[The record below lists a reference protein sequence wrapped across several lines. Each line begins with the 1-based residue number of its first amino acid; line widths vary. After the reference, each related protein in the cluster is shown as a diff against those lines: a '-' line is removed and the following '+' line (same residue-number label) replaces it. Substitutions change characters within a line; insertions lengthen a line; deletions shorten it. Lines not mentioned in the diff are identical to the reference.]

1 MLPYWLQII
10 LFISLMVAAAY
21 VLWPLAVSA
30 RLRRRELWALLL
42 RAGTFAILLL
52 AVANPPWQRTVTQ
65 TVRPRLVVLRDVSAS
80 MDLRDAGGRS
90 RAEEATARLEEAREN
105 LAAFETVEVPFA
117 HGLNSATQDRQ
128 TTDLAQ
134 AMRQAMALYQ
144 PQALLVISDGAETA
158 GEARQAA
165 AQAARLGTRVYAAGT
180 GSARPPLDVG
190 PVTIQTP
197 RVVKEDQALT
207 ITANVGASGVSGTQP
222 VEVSLDGRV
231 IARPEVA
238 LGERVPLRQQVPGLA
253 AGYHLLT
260 VRALPRAGEATL
272 SNNERTVM
280 IEARRDKTRFVV
292 LAGAPSP
299 EYANFKRAVEG
310 LPRMEFDWHVRVAKG
325 AFVHE
330 TGERPQRKTLNLA
343 RLLDKRHVLVLMNI
357 EASAVEAAAVRSFV
371 MNGGALALLGGA
383 RSLGSGGYAG
393 SALAGLLPVR
403 VGAADYADTPT
414 AVSAPVTTD
423 PLGKALAAGTGASYW
438 TGAPFL
444 AGVNRVNAS
453 GAGIVVLR
461 SRQGLP
467 LLITGT
473 SGLGRTLVFASDG
486 TYRWVLSPQA
496 DEQSQRLHEVF
507 WQTVVSWLAQPR
519 EDRQVLLM
527 LDPPVAPLGQPV
539 RALVQVSRGLEPVAG
554 APVSLKLQRA
564 SFSQTLQARA
574 TTVPGRYQAAIGE
587 LEAGTYVVTAE
598 AAGIGKDERKLVV
611 EPGGAEMARLTLQD
625 GALREVARAGGGQYA
640 PVAQLGELLTGIPR
654 EGTSRSVKLASHPW
668 RSWRVLVVVL
678 MLLTAEWVL
687 RRRWG
692 M

>member
-10 LFISLMVAAAY
+10 LFILLMVAAAY

-30 RLRRRELWALLL
+30 RLRRRELWPLAL
-42 RAGTFAILLL
+42 RAATFALLLL

-80 MDLRDAGGRS
+80 MDLRDVGGRS
-90 RAEEATARLEEAREN
+90 RTEEARARLEGAREN
-105 LAAFETVEVPFA
+105 LAIFETIEVPFA
-117 HGLNSATQDRQ
+117 DGLTTDDRQ
-128 TTDLAQ
+128 VTDLAQ
-134 AMRQAMALYQ
+134 AMRQAMALYH
-144 PQALLVISDGAETA
+144 PQALLVISDGAETV

-165 AQAARLGTRVYAAGT
+165 EQAKGLGARVYAAGI
-180 GSARPPLDVG
+180 GSERPPPDVG
-190 PVTIQTP
+190 PVTIQAP
-197 RVVKEDQALT
+197 RVVKEDQAFP
-207 ITANVGASGVSGTQP
+207 ITATVVASGVSGAQP
-222 VEVSLDGRV
+222 VEMNLDGRV
-231 IARPEVA
+231 IARPESV
-238 LGERVPLRQQVPGLA
+238 LGQRAPLRQQVPGLA

-310 LPRMEFDWHVRVAKG
+310 LPRTELDWHVRVAKG
-325 AFVHE
+325 IYVHE
-330 TGERPQRKTLNLA
+330 TGEHPQRETLDLA

-357 EASAVEAAAVRSFV
+357 EASAVEAAAVRNFV
-371 MNGGALALLGGA
+371 ARGGALAVLGGA

-403 VGAADYADTPT
+403 VGAAGYADTPT

-438 TGAPFL
+438 AGAPFL
-444 AGVNRVNAS
+444 AGVNRL
-453 GAGIVVLR
+453 GAGGAGSVVLR

-527 LDPPVAPLGQPV
+527 LDPPVVPLGQPV
-539 RALVQVSRGLEPVAG
+539 RALVQVSRGLQPVVDAG
-554 APVSLKLQRA
+554 VGLKLQRA
-564 SFSQTLQARA
+564 GFSQTLQARA
-574 TTVPGRYQAAIGE
+574 TAVPGRYQAAIGE
-587 LEAGTYVVTAE
+587 LEPGTYAVTAE
-598 AAGIGKDERKLVV
+598 AAGMGKDERKLVV
-611 EPGGAEMARLTLQD
+611 EPGGAEMARLTLHE
-625 GALREVARAGGGQYA
+625 GALREVARAGGGAYA
-640 PVAQLGELLTGIPR
+640 PVAQLGELLRGIPR
-654 EGTSRSVKLASHPW
+654 EETSRAMRTTSRPW
-668 RSWRVLVVVL
+668 RSWPVVVVVL

-687 RRRWG
+687 RRHWG
-692 M
+692 L